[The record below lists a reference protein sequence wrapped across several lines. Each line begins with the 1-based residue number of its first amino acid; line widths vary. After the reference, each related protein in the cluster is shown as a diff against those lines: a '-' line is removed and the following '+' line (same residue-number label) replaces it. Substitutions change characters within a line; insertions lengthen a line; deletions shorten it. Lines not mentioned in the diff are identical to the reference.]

1 MTPEQ
6 WRRVRVLFDVA
17 GQLPVRQ
24 RSAFLRNACAE
35 EPELRREVESLLSSA
50 EEAGEFLEAGAL
62 HEITWPQ
69 PTTTGAS
76 AGASGS
82 PAAPQRT
89 HIGAYEILR
98 EIGHGGM
105 GAVYL
110 ARRSDGAFTQ
120 EVAIKLVRG
129 GMADEHLLRRFV
141 AERQILAGLDHPNIA
156 RLYDGGTTEDGVPYF
171 VMEHVEGEDLLTA
184 CDRYTI
190 CTADRVRLFEKV
202 CAAVQYA
209 HQHLVVH
216 RDLKPANI
224 LVTADGTPK
233 LLDFGIAKLLQ
244 AETPT
249 PAEARD
255 ATVLGALPM
264 TPEYASP
271 EQVRGEPVTTASDVY
286 SLGVILYELLSG
298 RRPYLLA
305 SRRAEEVERVIS
317 DTLPSRPSSAVHR
330 GASRPGEGSPP
341 ATAEAISASRDTT
354 PPKLRRSLAGD
365 LDNIVLMALRKEP
378 ERRYASVE
386 KLAEDLRRHLDGRP
400 VSARRDTFFYRAG
413 KLLRRHRFG
422 AAITFAAVT
431 TIALLVAFYTARLAR
446 ERDRARLEAAKA
458 QRVSAFL
465 GNIFE
470 LTDLDRTKGVK
481 LSVRDIVDR
490 GAANLRRDLA
500 DEPEVAAT
508 MMALIGGVYAQL
520 DLKREALPLF
530 EEALAKRRR
539 LYGGEDP
546 RTAAAERD
554 LGATYLELEQPRRAR
569 PLLRHALAVEERRAG
584 ADAERAKTLTLVAL
598 ADKAL
603 GDYRAADDALA
614 RAAEL
619 QERLGP
625 PAELDL
631 ATTLVTRGH
640 LLQSIDE
647 AARALPLF
655 RRALELRERRLGR
668 DSPSAV
674 AALLDVGSAELELG
688 HLDAAIAAGER
699 VLAVGERTFGEDH
712 SLTAYGLG
720 QLAAAWGAK
729 GDVPRARDLYRR
741 AIASFTAL
749 AGAESHMVLIY
760 RRSLGQIL
768 VEAGETGAGIAELE
782 SVLAA
787 YEKTLG
793 PDHPRTGG
801 ALIDLAEARLAAGA
815 RIGVE
820 AELRRG
826 IDVLRRQLAPDN
838 ARLAAGQARLGE
850 LLCAEGRGA
859 EGAPLLREALP
870 VLRGARPAGDRG
882 VAAAEAALRRCSPA
896 AAPATLAAGGG
907 QRVTSPG

>member
-1 MTPEQ
+1 VTPEQ

-24 RSAFLRNACAE
+24 RAAFLRNACAE
-35 EPELRREVESLLSSA
+35 EPGLRREVESLLRSA
-50 EEAGEFLEAGAL
+50 EDAGEFLEAGAL

-69 PTTTGAS
+69 QTTTGAGT
-76 AGASGS
+76 GASGAL
-82 PAAPQRT
+82 AAPPRT
-89 HIGAYEILR
+89 RIGAYEILR

-110 ARRSDGAFTQ
+110 ARRSDGTFTQ
-120 EVAIKLVRG
+120 EVAIKLVRT

-141 AERQILAGLDHPNIA
+141 AERQILADLVHPYIA
-156 RLYDGGTTEDGVPYF
+156 RLYDGGTTEDGLPYF

-190 CTADRVRLFEKV
+190 STADRVRLFEKV

-244 AETPT
+244 PEER
-249 PAEARD
+249 AEARD

-271 EQVRGEPVTTASDVY
+271 EQVRGEAVTTASDVY

-330 GASRPGEGSPP
+330 GASRAGEGSPP

-422 AAITFAAVT
+422 AALTFAFVAA
-431 TIALLVAFYTARLAR
+431 IALLIAFYTARLAR
-446 ERDRARLEAAKA
+446 ERDRARLEATKA

-465 GNIFE
+465 TNIFE

-490 GAANLRRDLA
+490 GAANLRPDLA

-520 DLKREALPLF
+520 DLEQQALPLF
-530 EEALAKRRR
+530 VDALATRRR
-539 LYGGEDP
+539 LHGPEDP

-554 LGATYLELEQPRRAR
+554 LGATYLELEQPRRAL
-569 PLLRHALAVEERRAG
+569 PLLRHALAVEQRRGG
-584 ADAERAKTLTLVAL
+584 ADVEVAKTLTLVGL

-625 PAELDL
+625 EAELDL
-631 ATTLVTRGH
+631 AITLANRGH
-640 LLQSIDE
+640 LLQSVDE

-668 DSPSAV
+668 DSPAAV
-674 AALLDVGSAELELG
+674 ASLLDVGSAELELG
-688 HLDAAIAAGER
+688 HVDAAIAAGER
-699 VLAVGERTFGEDH
+699 VLAVGERAFGEDH
-712 SLTAYGLG
+712 SLAAYGLG

-729 GDVPRARDLYRR
+729 GDLPRARELYRR

-749 AGAESHMVLIY
+749 SGPESHMVLIY
-760 RRSLGQIL
+760 RRSLGQML
-768 VEAGETGAGIAELE
+768 VEAGETRAGLAELE
-782 SVLAA
+782 AVLLA

-801 ALIDLAEARLAAGA
+801 ALIDLAEARLRAGD
-815 RIGVE
+815 RGGVE
-820 AELRRG
+820 AQLRRG
-826 IDVLRRQLAPDN
+826 VDVLTRQLAPDN
-838 ARLAAGQARLGE
+838 ARLAAGQSLLGE
-850 LLCAEGRGA
+850 LLCTEGRGA

-870 VLRGARPAGDRG
+870 ALRGARPAGDRG
-882 VAAAEAALRRCSPA
+882 VAAAEEALRRCHPVA
-896 AAPATLAAGGG
+896 ARAVLAANG
-907 QRVTSPG
+907 R